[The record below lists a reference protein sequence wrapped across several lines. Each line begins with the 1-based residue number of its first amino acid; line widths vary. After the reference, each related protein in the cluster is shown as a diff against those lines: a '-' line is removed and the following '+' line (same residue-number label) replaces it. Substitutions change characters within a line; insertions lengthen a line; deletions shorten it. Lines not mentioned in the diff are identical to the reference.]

1 MLGADALNL
10 VLMVAESGMIDSSIT
25 EILSRPQF
33 LTAAKSNPNI
43 KPTIKNHILK
53 WRGKVKHKMT
63 KVCETER
70 IQEELALYQ
79 DVIHWTESEF
89 YHQLDDI
96 LVKLQWHSSFYIEA
110 KELVHNNK
118 GVMNPMFPRF
128 FCERWYQSLSDAIR
142 QAQLTELKE
151 DKEKLLAD
159 LYQRIETLKTMESV
173 TAEGDYAQ
181 VGKLWDM
188 ASAKLTKSNVDI
200 MKLHARFLK
209 KNKGLQE
216 IASKLGRMANESND
230 HNNSRAMAEEVKV
243 VEEKSDFVTD
253 DIVGVHE
260 SNDLSRLLPNETLFL
275 SHPELE
281 VIFYQHLVDKRL
293 MNYRMQGADRK
304 LRKVTTQSRVANDA
318 LIEKGPFVVCVDAS
332 GSMSGFPEQCAKALA
347 YGLMQIALAEERD
360 CYVILFSTQQI
371 TYELTKQDGLKE
383 VADFLSYKFHGG
395 TDLEPVL
402 EQSIQLMHSD
412 TYKNADLVVLS
423 DFIAPTQS
431 THIDVMIEELK
442 QQQNRFHAVCLSK
455 YGNPALMAMFDHT
468 WSYHPSMLGRL
479 TQIR

>member
-10 VLMVAESGMIDSSIT
+10 VMMVAESGMIDSSIA

-70 IQEELALYQ
+70 IQDELALYQ
-79 DVIHWTESEF
+79 DVIHWSENEF
-89 YHQLDDI
+89 YQRIDEI
-96 LVKLQWHSSFYIEA
+96 ISKLKWHSAFYVEA
-110 KELVHNNK
+110 KQLANDNK
-118 GVMNPMFPRF
+118 GLMNPMFPRF
-128 FCERWYQSLSDAIR
+128 FCERWYQSLSDAIKK
-142 QAQLTELKE
+142 AQLSELKE

-159 LYQRIETLKTMESV
+159 LYQRIEALKTMESV
-173 TAEGDYAQ
+173 TAEGDEAQ
-181 VGKLWDM
+181 IGKLWDM

-209 KNKGLQE
+209 KNKGLQD
-216 IASKLGRMANESND
+216 IASKLGRMANEAEHSD
-230 HNNSRAMAEEVKV
+230 KSQAMAEEVKV

-260 SNDLSRLLPNETLFL
+260 GDDLSRLLPNETLFL

-281 VIFYQHLVDKRL
+281 VIFYQHLIDKRL

-304 LRKVTTQSRVANDA
+304 LRKVTTQSRAASNA

-371 TYELTKQDGLKE
+371 TYELSKQDGLKE

-402 EQSIQLMHSD
+402 EKSIQLMHGD
-412 TYKNADLVVLS
+412 KYKNADLVVLS
-423 DFIAPTQS
+423 DFIAPTHS
-431 THIDVMIEELK
+431 EKIDAMVGDLK
-442 QQQNRFHAVCLSK
+442 KHQNRFHAVCLSK

-468 WSYHPSMLGRL
+468 WAYHPSMLGRL

>member
-173 TAEGDYAQ
+173 TAEGDHAQ

>member
-63 KVCETER
+63 KVCEAER
-70 IQEELALYQ
+70 VQEELALYQ
-79 DVIHWTESEF
+79 EVIHWSESEF
-89 YHQLDDI
+89 YCQIDDI
-96 LVKLQWHSSFYIEA
+96 TTKLQWHSSFYIEA
-110 KELVHNNK
+110 KELINNNK
-118 GVMNPMFPRF
+118 NLMNPMFPRF
-128 FCERWYQSLSDAIR
+128 FCERWYQSLSDSIK
-142 QAQLTELKE
+142 QAQLSELKE

-159 LYQRIETLKTMESV
+159 LYQRIETLKAMESV
-173 TAEGDYAQ
+173 TEEGDDAHI
-181 VGKLWDM
+181 GKLWDM

-216 IASKLGRMANESND
+216 IASKLGRMANEAQNHDRSQ
-230 HNNSRAMAEEVKV
+230 ATAEEVKV

-253 DIVGVHE
+253 DIVGIQE
-260 SNDLSRLLPNETLFL
+260 GDDLSRLLPNETLFL

-293 MNYRMQGADRK
+293 MNYRMEGTDRK
-304 LRKVTTQSRVANDA
+304 LRKVTAHSRASNDA
-318 LIEKGPFVVCVDAS
+318 LVEKGPFVVCVDAS
-332 GSMSGFPEQCAKALA
+332 GSMSGFPEQCAKAIA

-360 CYVILFSTQQI
+360 CYVVLFSTQQI
-371 TYELTKQDGLKE
+371 TYELSKQDGLRE

-402 EQSIQLMHSD
+402 EQSIELMHGD
-412 TYKNADLVVLS
+412 KYKNADLVVLS

-431 THIDVMIEELK
+431 ENIATMVEDLK
-442 QQQNRFHAVCLSK
+442 QHQNRFHAVCLSK
-455 YGNPALMAMFDHT
+455 YGNPALMAMFDYT

>member
-173 TAEGDYAQ
+173 TAEGDHAQ

-431 THIDVMIEELK
+431 TYIDVMIEELK